1 MAVILIRTII
11 IYMVMIFSIKIMG
24 KRQISDLQ
32 TSELVI
38 TIMISNIATL
48 PMEDPAE
55 PLLSSLL
62 PIIILI
68 CCEISVSCLMLKS
81 RKIREIICGKPVIV
95 IQKGKIQQKAMKYLR
110 LSTQD
115 LVEQLRQLDIFDIND
130 VWYAIMETNG
140 QMSIMK
146 KAESQPPSAK
156 DIGLKLPNPKINAVI
171 ISDGT
176 ISKESMEL
184 CGIDKSFIEKELKKE
199 NLEKKDV
206 FMMTANESKETN
218 IIKKEIST

>member
-1 MAVILIRTII
+1 MTIILIRTIL
-11 IYMVMIFSIKIMG
+11 IYAIMIFSIKIMG

-55 PLLSSLL
+55 PLLASLL
-62 PIIILI
+62 PIIVLI
-68 CCEISVSCLMLKS
+68 CCEISVSCLMLKH
-81 RKIREIICGKPVIV
+81 RRIREIICGKPVIV
-95 IQKGKIQQKAMKYLR
+95 ISEGKIQQKAMKYLR

-115 LVEQLRQLDIFDIND
+115 LIEQLRQLEVFSLDDIWF
-130 VWYAIMETNG
+130 AIMETNG

-146 KAESQPPSAK
+146 KTQKQPPNAENM
-156 DIGLKLPNPKINAVI
+156 GMKLSSPPLETVI
-171 ISDGT
+171 ISDGNV
-176 ISKESMEL
+176 SHESMKICNL
-184 CGIDKSFIEKELKKE
+184 DDNWLSKTLKQNKI
-199 NLEKKDV
+199 NQKDV
-206 FMMTANESKETN
+206 FLMMANKNKEFK

>member
-1 MAVILIRTII
+1 MTVILIRTII
-11 IYMVMIFSIKIMG
+11 IYAIMIFSIKIMG

-81 RKIREIICGKPVIV
+81 RKIREIVCGKPVVV
-95 IQKGKIQQKAMKYLR
+95 IQKGIIQQKAMKYLR

-115 LVEQLRQLDIFDIND
+115 LVEQLRQLDIFNIDD

-140 QMSIMK
+140 QMSVLK
-146 KAESQPPSAK
+146 KSESQPPSAK
-156 DIGLKLPNPKINAVI
+156 DTGLKLPNPQINAVI
-171 ISDGT
+171 ISDGI
-176 ISKESMEL
+176 ISKNSMKF
-184 CGIDKSFIEKELKKE
+184 CGIDTDWIDKKLKEKNLELKE
-199 NLEKKDV
+199 V
-206 FMMTANESKETN
+206 FLMTANESKEFN

>member
-1 MAVILIRTII
+1 MTVILIRTII
-11 IYMVMIFSIKIMG
+11 IYAIMIFSIKMMG

-55 PLLSSLL
+55 PLVSSLL

-68 CCEISVSCLMLKS
+68 CCEITVSCLMLKS
-81 RKIREIICGKPVIV
+81 RKIREIVCGKPVVV
-95 IQKGKIQQKAMKYLR
+95 IKKGEIQQKAMKYLR

-115 LVEQLRQLDIFDIND
+115 LIEQLRQLDIFDIND

-140 QMSIMK
+140 QMSVLK
-146 KAESQPPSAK
+146 KSESQPPCAK
-156 DIGLKLPNPKINAVI
+156 DTGLRLPNPKINAVI
-171 ISDGT
+171 ISDGV
-176 ISKESMEL
+176 ISEESMKF
-184 CGIDKSFIEKELKKE
+184 CGIDADWLDKTLKEKNIER
-199 NLEKKDV
+199 KDV
-206 FMMTANESKETN
+206 FLMTTNESKEFK

>member
-1 MAVILIRTII
+1 MTIILIRTII
-11 IYMVMIFSIKIMG
+11 IYAIMIFSIKIMG

-55 PLLSSLL
+55 PLLASLL
-62 PIIILI
+62 PIIVLI

-95 IQKGKIQQKAMKYLR
+95 ISEGKIQQKAMKYLR

-115 LVEQLRQLDIFDIND
+115 LVEQLRQLDVFNIND
-130 VWYAIMETNG
+130 VWFAIMETNG
-140 QMSIMK
+140 QMSVMK
-146 KAESQPPSAK
+146 KTEKQPPNAK
-156 DIGLKLPNPKINAVI
+156 DMDMKLSNPPLETVI
-171 ISDGT
+171 ISDGV
-176 ISKESMEL
+176 ISKESMKICNL
-184 CGIDKSFIEKELKKE
+184 DKEWLHNTLKK
-199 NLEKKDV
+199 NKINQKDV
-206 FMMTANESKETN
+206 FLMMANKAKGFK
-218 IIKKEIST
+218 IIRKEIST

>member
-1 MAVILIRTII
+1 MTVILIRTII
-11 IYMVMIFSIKIMG
+11 IYAIMIFSIKIMG

-68 CCEISVSCLMLKS
+68 CCEITVSCLMLKN
-81 RKIREIICGKPVIV
+81 RKIRELVCGKPVIV
-95 IQKGKIQQKAMKYLR
+95 IEKGQIQQKAMKYLR

-115 LVEQLRQLDIFDIND
+115 LVEQLRQLEIFNISD

-140 QMSIMK
+140 QMSVMK
-146 KAESQPPSAK
+146 KSESQPPTAK
-156 DIGLKLPNPKINAVI
+156 DTGLKLPNPQISAVI
-171 ISDGT
+171 ISDGI
-176 ISKESMEL
+176 ISKESMKF
-184 CGIDKSFIEKELKKE
+184 CGIDTNWVNKILKEK
-199 NLEKKDV
+199 NMQQKDV
-206 FMMTANESKETN
+206 FLMTANESKKFN

>member
-1 MAVILIRTII
+1 MTVILIRTII
-11 IYMVMIFSIKIMG
+11 IYAIMIFSIKIMG

-68 CCEISVSCLMLKS
+68 CCEITISCLMLKS

-95 IQKGKIQQKAMKYLR
+95 VEKGKINQKAMKYLR

-115 LVEQLRQLDIFDIND
+115 LSEQLRQLDIFDIND
-130 VWYAIMETNG
+130 VWYAVMETNG
-140 QMSIMK
+140 QMSVMK

-156 DIGLKLPNPKINAVI
+156 DSGLKLPNPQISAVI
-171 ISDGT
+171 ISDGN
-176 ISKESMEL
+176 ISEESMKF
-184 CGIDKSFIEKELKKE
+184 CGIDDKWLSKTLKEK
-199 NLEKKDV
+199 NIDRKDV
-206 FMMTANESKETN
+206 FLMTANESKEFN